1 MQLNVKLTLTL
12 NDGSPA
18 DREDVFEALRSE
30 LEQLEFDVEL
40 FDTTSVYEIT
50 EVEEL

>member
-12 NDGSPA
+12 NDGPEA
-18 DREDVFEALRSE
+18 DLSDVFEALRTE
-30 LEQLEFDVEL
+30 LDNLEFDVEGY
-40 FDTTSVYEIT
+40 DTTSVYEVT